1 VAESNDWDVHV
12 TGLLD
17 GLVISSWVAD
27 NDKSWLQE
35 FLGVLIGKGTWG
47 PLSTE
52 VVSSGVGS
60 ELEDSSL
67 GVGSAGDNEDILWVL
82 NGSNDSS
89 SKHELLPGLTNVE
102 VVDSLLVSGVTVVLH
117 LLRATVGTNVRS
129 SSEHE
134 SEIFISSVGVWE
146 VGLAHF

>member
-1 VAESNDWDVHV
+1 MAESNHWDVHV

-17 GLVISSWVAD
+17 GLVVTSWVAD
-27 NDKSWLQE
+27 DDESWLQE
-35 FLGVLIGKGTWG
+35 LLGVLIGKGTWG

-52 VVSSGVGS
+52 VVGSGVGS

-82 NGSNDSS
+82 NGGNDSS
-89 SKHELLPGLTNVE
+89 SKHELLPGLGNVD
-102 VVDSLLVSGVTVVLH
+102 VVDSLLVSGVAVGFH
-117 LLRATVGTNVRS
+117 LLGAVVGTDVS
-129 SSEHE
+129 SSGEHE
-134 SEIFISSVGVWE
+134 SEIFISGFGVWE